1 MRAEE
6 RGQEYSSE
14 TFMGRPSGLPLVAAR
29 KRILVVD
36 DEEFVREA
44 FTDVIRGTGALVIT
58 AGDGAEAIAK
68 LREPDIGL
76 IVLDLGLP
84 GISGLRVL
92 EWMSQNSPHIPVLVV
107 TGLENPPNVL
117 VRFPNLVKIMQ
128 KKPVPNDL
136 LLHLVET
143 YALE

>member
-1 MRAEE
+1 
-6 RGQEYSSE
+6 
-14 TFMGRPSGLPLVAAR
+14 MGVASGRESVADAAR
-29 KRILVVD
+29 SILVVED
-36 DEEFVREA
+36 DEFVREA
-44 FTDVIRGTGALVIT
+44 FVAVLRGNGQAVEEAT
-58 AGDGAEAIAK
+58 DGAEAIAK
-68 LREPDIGL
+68 LRAGKTAL

-92 EWMSQNSPHIPVLVV
+92 EWMSQNSPQVPVLVV

-143 YALE
+143 YTAE

>member
-1 MRAEE
+1 MGAQGPVAGA
-6 RGQEYSSE
+6 RG
-14 TFMGRPSGLPLVAAR
+14 

-36 DEEFVREA
+36 DEDLVRQAFV
-44 FTDVIRGTGALVIT
+44 DVIKT
-58 AGDGAEAIAK
+58 AGVEVISAHDGAGAIAAMK
-68 LREPDIGL
+68 EGRIAL
-76 IVLDLGLP
+76 IVLDLGMP

-92 EWMSQNSPHIPVLVV
+92 EWMSGYAPHVPVLVV

>member
-1 MRAEE
+1 MVGRRTQGDEMP
-6 RGQEYSSE
+6 GKE
-14 TFMGRPSGLPLVAAR
+14 TP
-29 KRILVVD
+29 RILVVD
-36 DEEFVREA
+36 DEEYIRDA
-44 FTDVIRGTGALVIT
+44 FTAVIAGSGAKVV
-58 AGDGAEAIAK
+58 AVGDGAAAIAE
-68 LREPDIGL
+68 LRKGAVQL
-76 IVLDLGLP
+76 VVLDLGLP

-92 EWMSQNSPHIPVLVV
+92 EWMSGNAAHVPVLVV

-128 KKPVPNDL
+128 RKPVPNEL

>member
-1 MRAEE
+1 
-6 RGQEYSSE
+6 
-14 TFMGRPSGLPLVAAR
+14 VADPPPR
-29 KRILVVD
+29 LRILVVD
-36 DEEFVREA
+36 DEDYVRDA
-44 FTDVIRGTGALVIT
+44 FTEVLGQGGARVT
-58 AGDGAEAIAK
+58 AVGDGASAIAE
-68 LREPDIGL
+68 LRKGSVAL
-76 IVLDLGLP
+76 VVLDLGLP

-92 EWMSQNSPHIPVLVV
+92 EWMSGNAHEVPVLVV

-143 YALE
+143 YALQ

>member
-1 MRAEE
+1 MRVVAEPP
-6 RGQEYSSE
+6 R
-14 TFMGRPSGLPLVAAR
+14 RH
-29 KRILVVD
+29 ILVVD
-36 DEEFVREA
+36 DEEYVRDA
-44 FTDVIRGTGALVIT
+44 FSEVIKSSGTPVVT
-58 AGDGAEAIAK
+58 ANDGAEAISK
-68 LREPDIGL
+68 LREGSVAL

-92 EWMSQNSPHIPVLVV
+92 EWMSQNSPHVPVLVV

>member
-1 MRAEE
+1 MAD
-6 RGQEYSSE
+6 
-14 TFMGRPSGLPLVAAR
+14 PPK

-44 FTDVIRGTGALVIT
+44 FKDVISTTGHAVAT
-58 AGDGAEAIAK
+58 ANDGAEAIAR
-68 LREPDIGL
+68 LREGHIAL

-92 EWMSQNSPHIPVLVV
+92 EWMSQNAAHVPVLVV

-136 LLHLVET
+136 LIHLVET
-143 YALE
+143 YAVE

>member
-1 MRAEE
+1 MANA
-6 RGQEYSSE
+6 
-14 TFMGRPSGLPLVAAR
+14 PR

-44 FTDVIRGTGALVIT
+44 FSDVIRGTGAHVLT
-58 AGDGAEAIAK
+58 AADGAEAIAK
-68 LREPDIGL
+68 LREPDIAL

-92 EWMSQNSPHIPVLVV
+92 EWMSQNSPQVPVLVV

-136 LLHLVET
+136 LLHLIET
-143 YALE
+143 YALD

>member
-1 MRAEE
+1 
-6 RGQEYSSE
+6 
-14 TFMGRPSGLPLVAAR
+14 VAAPAT

-44 FTDVIRGTGALVIT
+44 FTDVIRNAGSLVIT
-58 AGDGAEAIAK
+58 AADGAEAIAK
-68 LREPDIGL
+68 LREGNIAL

-92 EWMSQNSPHIPVLVV
+92 EWMSQNSPQTPVLVV

-136 LLHLVET
+136 LVHLVET

>member
-1 MRAEE
+1 
-6 RGQEYSSE
+6 
-14 TFMGRPSGLPLVAAR
+14 MGGGATA

-36 DEEFVREA
+36 DEEYIRDA
-44 FTDVIRGTGALVIT
+44 FTAVIEGSGARTICVGDGAAAIASLRGGGFALVI
-58 AGDGAEAIAK
+58 
-68 LREPDIGL
+68 
-76 IVLDLGLP
+76 LDLGLP

-92 EWMSQNSPHIPVLVV
+92 EWMSQNAPHVPVLVV

-128 KKPVPNDL
+128 KKPVPNEL

-143 YALE
+143 YALD

>member
-1 MRAEE
+1 MAA
-6 RGQEYSSE
+6 
-14 TFMGRPSGLPLVAAR
+14 PSR

-44 FTDVIRGTGALVIT
+44 FTDVIRNAGSLVTT
-58 AGDGAEAIAK
+58 AADGAEAIAK
-68 LREPDIGL
+68 LREGNIAL

-92 EWMSQNSPHIPVLVV
+92 EWMSQNAPHVPVLVV

-136 LLHLVET
+136 LVHLVET
-143 YALE
+143 YALD

>member
-1 MRAEE
+1 MAE
-6 RGQEYSSE
+6 R
-14 TFMGRPSGLPLVAAR
+14 RR

-36 DEEFVREA
+36 DEDFVRQA
-44 FTDVIRGTGALVIT
+44 FIDVIQTTGVEVVGAH
-58 AGDGAEAIAK
+58 DGAGAIAVLK
-68 LREPDIGL
+68 EGHIAL
-76 IVLDLGLP
+76 IVLDLGMP

-92 EWMSQNSPHIPVLVV
+92 EWMSGYAPHVPVLVV

-117 VRFPNLVKIMQ
+117 VRFPNLVKILQ

>member
-1 MRAEE
+1 MQ
-6 RGQEYSSE
+6 GSE
-14 TFMGRPSGLPLVAAR
+14 PP
-29 KRILVVD
+29 RILVVD
-36 DEEFVREA
+36 DEEYIRDA
-44 FTDVIRGTGALVIT
+44 FSAVIGSKGAKVV
-58 AGDGAEAIAK
+58 AVGDGAAAISE
-68 LREPDIGL
+68 LRKGGVSL

-92 EWMSQNSPHIPVLVV
+92 EWMSGNSPDVPVLVV

-128 KKPVPNDL
+128 RKPVPNEL